1 MCVYFNVHILHPK
14 SPSNI
19 LTPGVC
25 FLSVLPQQP
34 NMLNKGAMTL
44 QLNGVAA
51 DLGVEREREADAQ
64 TQ

>member
-1 MCVYFNVHILHPK
+1 MFSFCS
-14 SPSNI
+14 SPAAKY
-19 LTPGVC
+19 V
-25 FLSVLPQQP
+25 
-34 NMLNKGAMTL
+34 NKGAMTL

>member
-1 MCVYFNVHILHPK
+1 MCVYFNMHILHPK

-25 FLSVLPQQP
+25 FTFFLFFPSSQICEQ
-34 NMLNKGAMTL
+34 MGKDT
-44 QLNGVAA
+44 GVTA
-51 DLGVEREREADAQ
+51 DLWVERESEADAQ